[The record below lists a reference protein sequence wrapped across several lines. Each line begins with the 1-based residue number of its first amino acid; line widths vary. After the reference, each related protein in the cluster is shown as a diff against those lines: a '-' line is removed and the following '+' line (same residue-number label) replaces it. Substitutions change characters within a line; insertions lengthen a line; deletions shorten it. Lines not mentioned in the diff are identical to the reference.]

1 MGVYYFDNPAQ
12 ERDLYEEIYNRQIK
26 YKRTRDSV
34 TAMDAARASSI
45 SKLYPN
51 FSPDVISAMTLL
63 KVKPESEVLAEV
75 SQRIQEHNQRSILAK
90 VGSGF
95 KAGIRLGL
103 LGLEDAY
110 RSWVDRP
117 INSFIASTFGDQKE
131 SLTFQDAYAQS
142 GKSTVRNAINQLR
155 SGQRVNLGEGF
166 LPNSDLFDP
175 SNPNSKFFE
184 EYQYMVKKGMS
195 PDKAT
200 QHINNYLGDPITEV
214 DRRMQEESGMF
225 TVKNR
230 ISGESTPISL
240 GRSVANL
247 VMEEGSRGYNTMSGI
262 IDAGKI
268 MFLDPANYFGLTA
281 RHLTKSRRMLK
292 PSPEL
297 LADLKKVGIQGK
309 KGSAEFTQSQ
319 KKAMG
324 IYETGKFS
332 FANKR
337 QVNNYLEQDTGGQE
351 LIRWLATN
359 DDTNRFIQLTGIT
372 DAEVLDD
379 FKKIQ
384 ISRRPEENKIKAIR
398 KL

>member
-1 MGVYYFDNPAQ
+1 MQVCDIMSYRIYSGDKKSLVFPIMGDGYVHLDYSKHIPTGSDDPYGLWGHKSSFTSEGIITPYDVNGDFEKDNGTSHKSLKSLGSGGDNYFD
-12 ERDLYEEIYNRQIK
+12 RDQRIN
-26 YKRTRDSV
+26 
-34 TAMDAARASSI
+34 
-45 SKLYPN
+45 
-51 FSPDVISAMTLL
+51 SAMTLL

-155 SGQRVNLGEGF
+155 SGQRVNLGQGF

-184 EYQYMVKKGMS
+184 EYQYMVKKCMS

-230 ISGESTPISL
+230 ISRKSTPISL

-247 VMEEGSRGYNTMSGI
+247 VMFLAGSTPSTLAHNLNNGSNKTPSLQPISNILNLLLIERPDTS
-262 IDAGKI
+262 
-268 MFLDPANYFGLTA
+268 YFSS
-281 RHLTKSRRMLK
+281 K
-292 PSPEL
+292 L
-297 LADLKKVGIQGK
+297 LATFSKCFDRPT
-309 KGSAEFTQSQ
+309 EE
-319 KKAMG
+319 
-324 IYETGKFS
+324 IY
-332 FANKR
+332 
-337 QVNNYLEQDTGGQE
+337 L
-351 LIRWLATN
+351 
-359 DDTNRFIQLTGIT
+359 
-372 DAEVLDD
+372 
-379 FKKIQ
+379 
-384 ISRRPEENKIKAIR
+384 
-398 KL
+398 